1 MNTVQRAIALS
12 CLFLTPAYSA
22 EPEEITVTEDSR
34 FITETSVT
42 GAEIDAD
49 ELARVQ
55 HEHIQQVLN
64 RLAGVNL
71 QHGSGQEYLPAIRSP
86 VLTGAGACGAFL
98 ITEDSVPLRAAGF
111 CNINELFESHTEQA
125 ESIQVIRGPGTA
137 LHGSNAL
144 HGVVNVDTFAVKD
157 AGSVGVD
164 LGSYDYS
171 RLKVSVGNGATAAK
185 LTLTHDGGFRAD
197 SGYDQ
202 RKLSIHHAYSV
213 GSLEV
218 ESGLSLTH
226 LEQETAGF
234 ITGLNAFQDRDLSR
248 QNDNPEAYRNAS
260 SARLWSRINTLDGR
274 WEFLPYARYTQMDF
288 LQHFLPGT
296 PLEEN
301 GQRSIGMMSL
311 FNPNDSLTLGL
322 DVEFTDAFLRQSQ
335 DQPTAGTAFLQ
346 ETVPVGR
353 HYDYD
358 VDATV
363 VAAYGQYQ
371 VEITDRLELIAGVRF
386 EWLQYRYD
394 NKLLDGRSREDGS
407 ECGFGGC
414 RYSRPADSTD
424 SFNNW
429 SPKLGLIFDYTPEH
443 QFFVNLSHGFRAP
456 QATELYRLQRDQT
469 IADLDS
475 EEIIGA
481 EVGARGG
488 WGALDYVLSIYDMR
502 KDNVIFRDADFFNI
516 SNGETEHRGI
526 ELDFSWNLNEKL
538 NFSTALS
545 IARHEYTNNLR
556 LSGIDI
562 KGNDVDT
569 APRETVFASVNW
581 KALESLT
588 LSLEWV
594 SVGEYYLDPEN
605 LHEYSGHDVF
615 NLRSRWEIND
625 QWAAYMNIENVTDE
639 RYADRADFTTFT
651 DERYFPGKPIN
662 FQLGVQKR
670 W

>member
-185 LTLTHDGGFRAD
+185 LTLTRDGGFRAD

-311 FNPNDSLTLGL
+311 
-322 DVEFTDAFLRQSQ
+322 
-335 DQPTAGTAFLQ
+335 
-346 ETVPVGR
+346 
-353 HYDYD
+353 
-358 VDATV
+358 
-363 VAAYGQYQ
+363 
-371 VEITDRLELIAGVRF
+371 
-386 EWLQYRYD
+386 
-394 NKLLDGRSREDGS
+394 
-407 ECGFGGC
+407 
-414 RYSRPADSTD
+414 
-424 SFNNW
+424 
-429 SPKLGLIFDYTPEH
+429 
-443 QFFVNLSHGFRAP
+443 
-456 QATELYRLQRDQT
+456 
-469 IADLDS
+469 
-475 EEIIGA
+475 
-481 EVGARGG
+481 
-488 WGALDYVLSIYDMR
+488 
-502 KDNVIFRDADFFNI
+502 
-516 SNGETEHRGI
+516 
-526 ELDFSWNLNEKL
+526 
-538 NFSTALS
+538 
-545 IARHEYTNNLR
+545 
-556 LSGIDI
+556 
-562 KGNDVDT
+562 
-569 APRETVFASVNW
+569 
-581 KALESLT
+581 
-588 LSLEWV
+588 LSLI
-594 SVGEYYLDPEN
+594 
-605 LHEYSGHDVF
+605 H
-615 NLRSRWEIND
+615 I
-625 QWAAYMNIENVTDE
+625 
-639 RYADRADFTTFT
+639 
-651 DERYFPGKPIN
+651 
-662 FQLGVQKR
+662 
-670 W
+670 